1 MLIASGDFSMW
12 VVISRSAMEECS
24 SGKIGEPA
32 YKRLFFAGLRVY
44 TGGVADGQWKPGFIA
59 TSQNIVKENG
69 LTQYCRKGVI
79 EDPWLS
85 VGEHP
90 SSIVYGEGSYEG
102 HNEDDALNF
111 GGSNVSKR
119 GGLLCCAEA

>member
-1 MLIASGDFSMW
+1 MLT
-12 VVISRSAMEECS
+12 
-24 SGKIGEPA
+24 PA
-32 YKRLFFAGLRVY
+32 ALL
-44 TGGVADGQWKPGFIA
+44 ADGQWKPGFIA

-119 GGLLCCAEA
+119 RRPSLLRRSFTMELLRRSGSTASDRTRTTCGRSTGTWSSRARTGTS